1 MMVPAASRPVFLVLV
16 SGLGVLC
23 GCARSSP
30 SRFYILT
37 SETGQRAAA
46 RAELGN
52 DDPAFVIALG
62 DFPEY
67 LDRPEIVTR
76 HGAHRVGLA
85 TFDRWAEPLKDRFPR
100 VLAENLSTLLATQ
113 RITVV
118 PHHATTLQPRRVP
131 VDVLQFDGVLGGDV
145 TLVARWSLLGPDG
158 LEQVPVRRSTLVVPT
173 TREDYEGIA
182 AAMSEAVAALGRE
195 MAEAIR
201 TAG

>member
-1 MMVPAASRPVFLVLV
+1 M
-16 SGLGVLC
+16 
-23 GCARSSP
+23 
-30 SRFYILT
+30 LT
-37 SETGQRAAA
+37 SEAGQRAAA
-46 RAELGN
+46 PTEFG
-52 DDPAFVIALG
+52 DDALAFVIALG

-118 PHHATTLQPRRVP
+118 PHHAATRQSRRVT
-131 VDVLQFDGVLGGDV
+131 VDVVRFDGLLGGDV
-145 TLVARWSLLGPDG
+145 TLVTRWSVLGPDG
-158 LEQVPVRRSTLVVPT
+158 VEQVPVRRSTLVVPT